1 MNLTRLLA
9 ILLMVCATNACDTQN
24 NSDTEHKNAI
34 QDKVYKDQ
42 FNAMNKAKQVE
53 NVLMD
58 AAQAK
63 REQIDA
69 QTY

>member
-1 MNLTRLLA
+1 MKLPKLLA
-9 ILLMVCATNACDTQN
+9 IFLLAYATYACDTQN
-24 NSDTEHKNAI
+24 NTSTSQNNAI

-58 AAQAK
+58 SAQSK
-63 REQIDA
+63 REAIDA
-69 QTY
+69 QTH

>member
-1 MNLTRLLA
+1 MCA
-9 ILLMVCATNACDTQN
+9 ISACNTQDTSSTQQ
-24 NSDTEHKNAI
+24 DNAI

-58 AAQAK
+58 AAESQ
-63 REQIDA
+63 REAINS